1 MIKTFELYLI
11 LLFAKKILNTFLI
24 FFTLIFILNL
34 FEEINFFKDLQT
46 NPFFPIILSGLNAP
60 ATLFEIFPFIFL
72 IGTQFF
78 FLDIID
84 KNELEI
90 LKINGLSN
98 IRILKTLFITSLLF
112 GFILITIFYTIS
124 AKLQFIYFDI
134 KNSYSNDDK
143 YLAVVKESGLWI
155 KDEIDNKIYII
166 NADEISNN
174 SLINVS
180 IHEFNTNL
188 QLIHI
193 INSEEIDISSY
204 EWILSKPIL
213 FKDNKTTQLK
223 EKYFIK
229 THFDIKK
236 INSLFN
242 NLSSLNVFQ
251 LLKLR
256 NDYSSLGN
264 STREVD
270 IHLHKLYSLPLFI
283 SIMTILSS
291 IIMFNNKRNTSII
304 FHLLSG
310 ILFSVIVYYLSY
322 LSYLMGENG
331 KIPIILSTYLP
342 FMILIL
348 ISLISSKE
356 IDISSYEWI
365 LTKPLFFKDN
375 KTNQLEE
382 KYLIKTHFDI
392 KKINSL
398 FSNLY
403 SLNFSQLLKLRN
415 DYRSL
420 GNSTREVDIHLH
432 KLYSLPLFISIM
444 TVFSSIIMFN
454 NKRNTSI
461 IFHLLSGILL
471 SVIVYYLS
479 YLSYLMGENG
489 KIPIILSTYLPIVIL
504 ILITLI
510 GSVRLNE
517 K

>member
-11 LLFAKKILNTFLI
+11 LLFLKKILNTFLI

-46 NPFFPIILSGLNAP
+46 KIFFPIILSGLNTP
-60 ATLFEIFPFIFL
+60 ATLFEIFPFIFV

-78 FLDIID
+78 FLDLID
-84 KNELEI
+84 KNEIEI

-98 IRILKTLFITSLLF
+98 LRILKTLFFTSLLF
-112 GFILITIFYTIS
+112 GFILIAIFYSIS
-124 AKLQFIYFDI
+124 SKLQFIYFDI
-134 KNSYSNDDK
+134 KNSYSTDSK
-143 YLAVVKESGLWI
+143 YLAVIKESGLWI

-180 IHEFNTNL
+180 IHEFNDNF
-188 QLIHI
+188 QLI
-193 INSEEIDISSY
+193 N
-204 EWILSKPIL
+204 
-213 FKDNKTTQLK
+213 
-223 EKYFIK
+223 
-229 THFDIKK
+229 
-236 INSLFN
+236 
-242 NLSSLNVFQ
+242 
-251 LLKLR
+251 
-256 NDYSSLGN
+256 
-264 STREVD
+264 
-270 IHLHKLYSLPLFI
+270 
-283 SIMTILSS
+283 
-291 IIMFNNKRNTSII
+291 
-304 FHLLSG
+304 
-310 ILFSVIVYYLSY
+310 
-322 LSYLMGENG
+322 
-331 KIPIILSTYLP
+331 
-342 FMILIL
+342 
-348 ISLISSKE
+348 LISSKE

-375 KTNQLEE
+375 KINQLEE
-382 KYLIKTHFDI
+382 NYLIKTHFDI

-432 KLYSLPLFISIM
+432 KLYSFPLFISIM
-444 TVFSSIIMFN
+444 TIFSSIIMFN
-454 NKRNTSI
+454 NKRNTSM
-461 IFHLLSGILL
+461 IFHLLSGIIL

-489 KIPIILSTYLPIVIL
+489 KIPIILSTYLPFMIL

-510 GSVRLNE
+510 GTVRLNE

>member
-11 LLFAKKILNTFLI
+11 LLFTKKILNTFLI
-24 FFTLIFILNL
+24 FFALIFILNL
-34 FEEINFFKDLQT
+34 FEEINFFKGLQT
-46 NPFFPIILSGLNAP
+46 NIFFPIILSGLNAP
-60 ATLFEIFPFIFL
+60 ATIFEIFPFIFV

-78 FLDIID
+78 FLDLID
-84 KNELEI
+84 KNEIEI

-98 IRILKTLFITSLLF
+98 LRILKTLFATSLLF
-112 GFILITIFYTIS
+112 GFILITIFYAIS
-124 AKLQFIYFDI
+124 SKLQFIYFDI

-143 YLAVVKESGLWI
+143 YLAVIKESGLWI

-180 IHEFNTNL
+180 IHEFNNNF
-188 QLIHI
+188 QLINLI
-193 INSEEIDISSY
+193 SSKEIDISSY
-204 EWILSKPIL
+204 EWILTKPL
-213 FKDNKTTQLK
+213 FFKDNKINQQE
-223 EKYFIK
+223 EKYLIK
-229 THFDIKK
+229 THFDIKT

-242 NLSSLNVFQ
+242 NLYSLNFSQ

-256 NDYSSLGN
+256 NNYKSLGN

-310 ILFSVIVYYLSY
+310 ILLSVIVYYLYY

-348 ISLISSKE
+348 I
-356 IDISSYEWI
+356 
-365 LTKPLFFKDN
+365 
-375 KTNQLEE
+375 
-382 KYLIKTHFDI
+382 
-392 KKINSL
+392 
-398 FSNLY
+398 
-403 SLNFSQLLKLRN
+403 
-415 DYRSL
+415 
-420 GNSTREVDIHLH
+420 
-432 KLYSLPLFISIM
+432 
-444 TVFSSIIMFN
+444 
-454 NKRNTSI
+454 
-461 IFHLLSGILL
+461 
-471 SVIVYYLS
+471 
-479 YLSYLMGENG
+479 
-489 KIPIILSTYLPIVIL
+489 
-504 ILITLI
+504 TLI
-510 GSVRLNE
+510 GTVRLNE

>member
-112 GFILITIFYTIS
+112 GFILITIFYAIS

-180 IHEFNTNL
+180 IHAFNNNL

-204 EWILSKPIL
+204 EWILSKPII

-331 KIPIILSTYLP
+331 KIPIIVSTYLP

-348 ISLISSKE
+348 ISLI
-356 IDISSYEWI
+356 
-365 LTKPLFFKDN
+365 
-375 KTNQLEE
+375 
-382 KYLIKTHFDI
+382 
-392 KKINSL
+392 
-398 FSNLY
+398 
-403 SLNFSQLLKLRN
+403 
-415 DYRSL
+415 
-420 GNSTREVDIHLH
+420 
-432 KLYSLPLFISIM
+432 
-444 TVFSSIIMFN
+444 
-454 NKRNTSI
+454 
-461 IFHLLSGILL
+461 GI
-471 SVIVYYLS
+471 
-479 YLSYLMGENG
+479 
-489 KIPIILSTYLPIVIL
+489 
-504 ILITLI
+504 
-510 GSVRLNE
+510 VRLNE

>member
-46 NPFFPIILSGLNAP
+46 NFFFPIILSGLNAP

-98 IRILKTLFITSLLF
+98 IRILKTLFITSFLF
-112 GFILITIFYTIS
+112 GFILITIFYAIS

-180 IHEFNTNL
+180 IHAFNNNL

-256 NDYSSLGN
+256 NDYRSLGN

-331 KIPIILSTYLP
+331 KIPIIVSTYLP

-348 ISLISSKE
+348 ISLI
-356 IDISSYEWI
+356 
-365 LTKPLFFKDN
+365 
-375 KTNQLEE
+375 
-382 KYLIKTHFDI
+382 
-392 KKINSL
+392 
-398 FSNLY
+398 
-403 SLNFSQLLKLRN
+403 
-415 DYRSL
+415 
-420 GNSTREVDIHLH
+420 
-432 KLYSLPLFISIM
+432 
-444 TVFSSIIMFN
+444 
-454 NKRNTSI
+454 
-461 IFHLLSGILL
+461 GI
-471 SVIVYYLS
+471 
-479 YLSYLMGENG
+479 
-489 KIPIILSTYLPIVIL
+489 
-504 ILITLI
+504 
-510 GSVRLNE
+510 VRLNE

>member
-11 LLFAKKILNTFLI
+11 LLFTKKILNTFLI

-46 NPFFPIILSGLNAP
+46 NIFFPIILSGLNAP
-60 ATLFEIFPFIFL
+60 ATLFEIFPFIFI

-78 FLDIID
+78 FLDLID

-90 LKINGLSN
+90 LKISGLSN
-98 IRILKTLFITSLLF
+98 LRILKILFVTSLLF
-112 GFILITIFYTIS
+112 GFILITIFYAIS
-124 AKLQFIYFDI
+124 SKLQFIYFDI
-134 KNSYSNDDK
+134 KNSYSTDSK

-166 NADEISNN
+166 NADKISNN

-180 IHEFNTNL
+180 IHEFNENF
-188 QLIHI
+188 QLI
-193 INSEEIDISSY
+193 N
-204 EWILSKPIL
+204 
-213 FKDNKTTQLK
+213 
-223 EKYFIK
+223 
-229 THFDIKK
+229 
-236 INSLFN
+236 
-242 NLSSLNVFQ
+242 
-251 LLKLR
+251 
-256 NDYSSLGN
+256 
-264 STREVD
+264 
-270 IHLHKLYSLPLFI
+270 
-283 SIMTILSS
+283 
-291 IIMFNNKRNTSII
+291 
-304 FHLLSG
+304 
-310 ILFSVIVYYLSY
+310 
-322 LSYLMGENG
+322 
-331 KIPIILSTYLP
+331 
-342 FMILIL
+342 
-348 ISLISSKE
+348 LISSKE

-365 LTKPLFFKDN
+365 LTRPFFFKDN
-375 KTNQLEE
+375 KTKQLEG

-392 KKINSL
+392 KTINSL
-398 FSNLY
+398 FNNLY

-432 KLYSLPLFISIM
+432 KLYSLPLFISVM
-444 TVFSSIIMFN
+444 TILSSIIMFN

-461 IFHLLSGILL
+461 IYHLLLGILL

-489 KIPIILSTYLPIVIL
+489 KIPIILSTYLPFVIL

-510 GSVRLNE
+510 GTVRLNE

>member
-112 GFILITIFYTIS
+112 GFILITIFYAIS

-180 IHEFNTNL
+180 IHEFNNNL

-236 INSLFN
+236 INSLFD

-256 NDYSSLGN
+256 NDYRSLGN

-331 KIPIILSTYLP
+331 KIPIIVSTYLP

-348 ISLISSKE
+348 ISLI
-356 IDISSYEWI
+356 
-365 LTKPLFFKDN
+365 
-375 KTNQLEE
+375 
-382 KYLIKTHFDI
+382 
-392 KKINSL
+392 
-398 FSNLY
+398 
-403 SLNFSQLLKLRN
+403 
-415 DYRSL
+415 
-420 GNSTREVDIHLH
+420 
-432 KLYSLPLFISIM
+432 
-444 TVFSSIIMFN
+444 
-454 NKRNTSI
+454 
-461 IFHLLSGILL
+461 GI
-471 SVIVYYLS
+471 
-479 YLSYLMGENG
+479 
-489 KIPIILSTYLPIVIL
+489 
-504 ILITLI
+504 
-510 GSVRLNE
+510 VRLNE

>member
-46 NPFFPIILSGLNAP
+46 NFFFPIILSGLNAP

-112 GFILITIFYTIS
+112 GFILITIFYAIS

-180 IHEFNTNL
+180 IHEFNNNL

-204 EWILSKPIL
+204 EWILSKPII

-236 INSLFN
+236 INSLFD

-331 KIPIILSTYLP
+331 KIPIIVSTYLP

-348 ISLISSKE
+348 ISLI
-356 IDISSYEWI
+356 
-365 LTKPLFFKDN
+365 
-375 KTNQLEE
+375 
-382 KYLIKTHFDI
+382 
-392 KKINSL
+392 
-398 FSNLY
+398 
-403 SLNFSQLLKLRN
+403 
-415 DYRSL
+415 
-420 GNSTREVDIHLH
+420 
-432 KLYSLPLFISIM
+432 
-444 TVFSSIIMFN
+444 
-454 NKRNTSI
+454 
-461 IFHLLSGILL
+461 GI
-471 SVIVYYLS
+471 
-479 YLSYLMGENG
+479 
-489 KIPIILSTYLPIVIL
+489 
-504 ILITLI
+504 
-510 GSVRLNE
+510 VRLNE

>member
-11 LLFAKKILNTFLI
+11 ILFSKKILNVFLI

-46 NPFFPIILSGLNAP
+46 NIFFPIILSGLNTP

-98 IRILKTLFITSLLF
+98 LRILKTLFITSLLF
-112 GFILITIFYTIS
+112 GFILIAIFYAIS
-124 AKLQFIYFDI
+124 SKLQFIYFDI
-134 KNSYSNDDK
+134 KNTYSNDDK

-155 KDEIDNKIYII
+155 KDEIDNKKYII
-166 NADEISNN
+166 NADKISNN

-180 IHEFNTNL
+180 IHEFNNNY
-188 QLIHI
+188 QLINLI
-193 INSEEIDISSY
+193 TSKKIDISNY
-204 EWILSKPIL
+204 EWILIEPL
-213 FKDNKTTQLK
+213 FFNDNKTTKL
-223 EKYFIK
+223 EEEYLIK

-236 INSLFN
+236 INSLFD
-242 NLSSLNVFQ
+242 NLSSLSFFR
-251 LLKLR
+251 LLELR
-256 NDYSSLGN
+256 DDYKSLGN

-348 ISLISSKE
+348 I
-356 IDISSYEWI
+356 
-365 LTKPLFFKDN
+365 
-375 KTNQLEE
+375 
-382 KYLIKTHFDI
+382 
-392 KKINSL
+392 
-398 FSNLY
+398 
-403 SLNFSQLLKLRN
+403 
-415 DYRSL
+415 
-420 GNSTREVDIHLH
+420 
-432 KLYSLPLFISIM
+432 
-444 TVFSSIIMFN
+444 
-454 NKRNTSI
+454 
-461 IFHLLSGILL
+461 
-471 SVIVYYLS
+471 
-479 YLSYLMGENG
+479 
-489 KIPIILSTYLPIVIL
+489 IL
-504 ILITLI
+504 I
-510 GSVRLNE
+510 GVVRLNE

>member
-11 LLFAKKILNTFLI
+11 LLFSKKILNIFLI

-34 FEEINFFKDLQT
+34 FEEISFFKELQT
-46 NPFFPIILSGLNAP
+46 NIFFPIVLSSLNTPSA
-60 ATLFEIFPFIFL
+60 LFEIFPFIFL

-90 LKINGLSN
+90 FKINGLSN

-112 GFILITIFYTIS
+112 GFILITIFYAIS

-180 IHEFNTNL
+180 IHAFNNNL

-204 EWILSKPIL
+204 EWILSKPII

-236 INSLFN
+236 INSLFD

-331 KIPIILSTYLP
+331 KIPIIVSTYLP

-348 ISLISSKE
+348 ISLI
-356 IDISSYEWI
+356 
-365 LTKPLFFKDN
+365 
-375 KTNQLEE
+375 
-382 KYLIKTHFDI
+382 
-392 KKINSL
+392 
-398 FSNLY
+398 
-403 SLNFSQLLKLRN
+403 
-415 DYRSL
+415 
-420 GNSTREVDIHLH
+420 
-432 KLYSLPLFISIM
+432 
-444 TVFSSIIMFN
+444 
-454 NKRNTSI
+454 
-461 IFHLLSGILL
+461 GI
-471 SVIVYYLS
+471 
-479 YLSYLMGENG
+479 
-489 KIPIILSTYLPIVIL
+489 
-504 ILITLI
+504 
-510 GSVRLNE
+510 VRLNE

>member
-11 LLFAKKILNTFLI
+11 LLFSKKILNVFLI
-24 FFTLIFILNL
+24 FFALVFILNL

-46 NPFFPIILSGLNAP
+46 NIFFPIILSGLNAP
-60 ATLFEIFPFIFL
+60 ATLFEIFPFIFV

-78 FLDIID
+78 FLDLID
-84 KNELEI
+84 KNEIEI

-98 IRILKTLFITSLLF
+98 LRILKTLFVTSLLF
-112 GFILITIFYTIS
+112 GFILITIFYAIS
-124 AKLQFIYFDI
+124 SKLQFIYFDI
-134 KNSYSNDDK
+134 KNSYSTDSK
-143 YLAVVKESGLWI
+143 YLAVIKESGLWI

-180 IHEFNTNL
+180 IHEFNDNF
-188 QLIHI
+188 QLINLI
-193 INSEEIDISSY
+193 SSKEIDISSY
-204 EWILSKPIL
+204 EWILTKPL
-213 FKDNKTTQLK
+213 FFKDNKINQL
-223 EKYFIK
+223 EENYLIK

-242 NLSSLNVFQ
+242 NLYSLNFSQ

-256 NDYSSLGN
+256 NDYRSLGN

-348 ISLISSKE
+348 I
-356 IDISSYEWI
+356 
-365 LTKPLFFKDN
+365 
-375 KTNQLEE
+375 
-382 KYLIKTHFDI
+382 
-392 KKINSL
+392 
-398 FSNLY
+398 
-403 SLNFSQLLKLRN
+403 
-415 DYRSL
+415 
-420 GNSTREVDIHLH
+420 
-432 KLYSLPLFISIM
+432 
-444 TVFSSIIMFN
+444 
-454 NKRNTSI
+454 
-461 IFHLLSGILL
+461 
-471 SVIVYYLS
+471 
-479 YLSYLMGENG
+479 
-489 KIPIILSTYLPIVIL
+489 
-504 ILITLI
+504 TLI
-510 GSVRLNE
+510 GTVRLNE

>member
-11 LLFAKKILNTFLI
+11 LLFSKKILNTFLI

-34 FEEINFFKDLQT
+34 FEEINFFKELQT
-46 NPFFPIILSGLNAP
+46 NIFFSIILSGLNAP
-60 ATLFEIFPFIFL
+60 ATLFEIFPFIFV

-78 FLDIID
+78 FLDLIN
-84 KNELEI
+84 KNEIEI

-98 IRILKTLFITSLLF
+98 LRILKILFVTSLLF
-112 GFILITIFYTIS
+112 GFILITVFYAIS
-124 AKLQFIYFDI
+124 SKLQFIYFDI
-134 KNSYSNDDK
+134 KNSYSTDSK

-180 IHEFNTNL
+180 IHEFDNNF
-188 QLIHI
+188 QLVHI

-213 FKDNKTTQLK
+213 FKDNKTKKQE
-223 EKYFIK
+223 EKYLIK
-229 THFDIKK
+229 THFDIKT

-242 NLSSLNVFQ
+242 NLYSLNFSQ

-256 NDYSSLGN
+256 NDYRSLGN

-310 ILFSVIVYYLSY
+310 IL
-322 LSYLMGENG
+322 
-331 KIPIILSTYLP
+331 
-342 FMILIL
+342 
-348 ISLISSKE
+348 
-356 IDISSYEWI
+356 
-365 LTKPLFFKDN
+365 
-375 KTNQLEE
+375 
-382 KYLIKTHFDI
+382 
-392 KKINSL
+392 
-398 FSNLY
+398 
-403 SLNFSQLLKLRN
+403 
-415 DYRSL
+415 
-420 GNSTREVDIHLH
+420 
-432 KLYSLPLFISIM
+432 
-444 TVFSSIIMFN
+444 
-454 NKRNTSI
+454 
-461 IFHLLSGILL
+461 L

-479 YLSYLMGENG
+479 YLSYLMGENC
-489 KIPIILSTYLPIVIL
+489 KIPIILSTYLPFMIL
-504 ILITLI
+504 ILVSLI
-510 GSVRLNE
+510 GIVRLNE

>member
-11 LLFAKKILNTFLI
+11 LLFLKKILNTFLI

-46 NPFFPIILSGLNAP
+46 NIFFPIILSGLNAP
-60 ATLFEIFPFIFL
+60 ATLFEIFPFIFV

-78 FLDIID
+78 FLDLID
-84 KNELEI
+84 KNEIEI

-98 IRILKTLFITSLLF
+98 LRILKTLFVTSLLF
-112 GFILITIFYTIS
+112 GFILITIFYAIS
-124 AKLQFIYFDI
+124 SKLQFIYFDI
-134 KNSYSNDDK
+134 KNSYSTDSK
-143 YLAVVKESGLWI
+143 YLAVIKESGLWI

-180 IHEFNTNL
+180 IHEFNDNF
-188 QLIHI
+188 QLINLI
-193 INSEEIDISSY
+193 SSKEINISSY
-204 EWILSKPIL
+204 EWILTKPL
-213 FKDNKTTQLK
+213 FFKDNKINQMEENYL
-223 EKYFIK
+223 IK

-242 NLSSLNVFQ
+242 NLYSLNFSQ

-256 NDYSSLGN
+256 NDYRSLGN

-348 ISLISSKE
+348 I
-356 IDISSYEWI
+356 
-365 LTKPLFFKDN
+365 
-375 KTNQLEE
+375 
-382 KYLIKTHFDI
+382 
-392 KKINSL
+392 
-398 FSNLY
+398 
-403 SLNFSQLLKLRN
+403 
-415 DYRSL
+415 
-420 GNSTREVDIHLH
+420 
-432 KLYSLPLFISIM
+432 
-444 TVFSSIIMFN
+444 
-454 NKRNTSI
+454 
-461 IFHLLSGILL
+461 
-471 SVIVYYLS
+471 
-479 YLSYLMGENG
+479 
-489 KIPIILSTYLPIVIL
+489 
-504 ILITLI
+504 TLI

>member
-46 NPFFPIILSGLNAP
+46 NLFFPIILSGLNAP

-112 GFILITIFYTIS
+112 GFILITIFYAIS

-180 IHEFNTNL
+180 IHEFDNNF
-188 QLIHI
+188 QLIQI
-193 INSEEIDISSY
+193 IKSEEIDISSY
-204 EWILSKPIL
+204 EWILSKPVL

-236 INSLFN
+236 INSLFD
-242 NLSSLNVFQ
+242 NLSSLNVF
-251 LLKLR
+251 
-256 NDYSSLGN
+256 
-264 STREVD
+264 
-270 IHLHKLYSLPLFI
+270 
-283 SIMTILSS
+283 
-291 IIMFNNKRNTSII
+291 
-304 FHLLSG
+304 
-310 ILFSVIVYYLSY
+310 
-322 LSYLMGENG
+322 
-331 KIPIILSTYLP
+331 
-342 FMILIL
+342 
-348 ISLISSKE
+348 
-356 IDISSYEWI
+356 
-365 LTKPLFFKDN
+365 
-375 KTNQLEE
+375 
-382 KYLIKTHFDI
+382 
-392 KKINSL
+392 
-398 FSNLY
+398 
-403 SLNFSQLLKLRN
+403 QLLKLRN

-444 TVFSSIIMFN
+444 TILSSVIMFN

-461 IFHLLSGILL
+461 IFHLLSGILF
-471 SVIVYYLS
+471 SVIIYYLS

-489 KIPIILSTYLPIVIL
+489 KIPIIVSTYLPFMIL
-504 ILITLI
+504 ILISLI
-510 GSVRLNE
+510 GIVRLNE

>member
-34 FEEINFFKDLQT
+34 FEEINFFKNLQT
-46 NPFFPIILSGLNAP
+46 NPFYPIILSGLNAP

-112 GFILITIFYTIS
+112 GFILITIFYAIS

-180 IHEFNTNL
+180 IHEFNNNL

-204 EWILSKPIL
+204 EWILSKPII

-236 INSLFN
+236 INSLFD

-256 NDYSSLGN
+256 NDYRALGN

-348 ISLISSKE
+348 ISLI
-356 IDISSYEWI
+356 
-365 LTKPLFFKDN
+365 
-375 KTNQLEE
+375 
-382 KYLIKTHFDI
+382 
-392 KKINSL
+392 
-398 FSNLY
+398 
-403 SLNFSQLLKLRN
+403 
-415 DYRSL
+415 
-420 GNSTREVDIHLH
+420 
-432 KLYSLPLFISIM
+432 
-444 TVFSSIIMFN
+444 
-454 NKRNTSI
+454 
-461 IFHLLSGILL
+461 GI
-471 SVIVYYLS
+471 
-479 YLSYLMGENG
+479 
-489 KIPIILSTYLPIVIL
+489 
-504 ILITLI
+504 
-510 GSVRLNE
+510 VRLNE

>member
-46 NPFFPIILSGLNAP
+46 NFFFPIILSGLNAP

-112 GFILITIFYTIS
+112 GFILITIFYAIS

-180 IHEFNTNL
+180 IHAFNNNL

-204 EWILSKPIL
+204 EWILSKPII

-236 INSLFN
+236 INSLFD

-256 NDYSSLGN
+256 DDYRSLGN

-331 KIPIILSTYLP
+331 KIPIIVSTYLP

-348 ISLISSKE
+348 ISLI
-356 IDISSYEWI
+356 
-365 LTKPLFFKDN
+365 
-375 KTNQLEE
+375 
-382 KYLIKTHFDI
+382 
-392 KKINSL
+392 
-398 FSNLY
+398 
-403 SLNFSQLLKLRN
+403 
-415 DYRSL
+415 
-420 GNSTREVDIHLH
+420 
-432 KLYSLPLFISIM
+432 
-444 TVFSSIIMFN
+444 
-454 NKRNTSI
+454 
-461 IFHLLSGILL
+461 GI
-471 SVIVYYLS
+471 
-479 YLSYLMGENG
+479 
-489 KIPIILSTYLPIVIL
+489 
-504 ILITLI
+504 
-510 GSVRLNE
+510 VRLNE

>member
-11 LLFAKKILNTFLI
+11 LLFAKKIFNICLI

-34 FEEINFFKDLQT
+34 FEEINFFKDVQT
-46 NPFFPIILSGLNAP
+46 NFFFPIILSGLNAP

-78 FLDIID
+78 FLDILD

-112 GFILITIFYTIS
+112 GFILTTIFYTIS

-180 IHEFNTNL
+180 IHEFNNNL

-193 INSEEIDISSY
+193 ISSEEIDISSY
-204 EWILSKPIL
+204 EWILSKPII

-236 INSLFN
+236 INSLFD

-256 NDYSSLGN
+256 NDYRSLGN

-331 KIPIILSTYLP
+331 KIPIILSIYLP

-348 ISLISSKE
+348 I
-356 IDISSYEWI
+356 
-365 LTKPLFFKDN
+365 
-375 KTNQLEE
+375 
-382 KYLIKTHFDI
+382 
-392 KKINSL
+392 
-398 FSNLY
+398 
-403 SLNFSQLLKLRN
+403 
-415 DYRSL
+415 
-420 GNSTREVDIHLH
+420 G
-432 KLYSLPLFISIM
+432 
-444 TVFSSIIMFN
+444 
-454 NKRNTSI
+454 
-461 IFHLLSGILL
+461 
-471 SVIVYYLS
+471 
-479 YLSYLMGENG
+479 
-489 KIPIILSTYLPIVIL
+489 
-504 ILITLI
+504 LI
-510 GSVRLNE
+510 GIVRLNE

>member
-11 LLFAKKILNTFLI
+11 LLFSKKILNTFLI

-46 NPFFPIILSGLNAP
+46 NIFFPIILSGLNAP

-78 FLDIID
+78 FLEIID

-98 IRILKTLFITSLLF
+98 LRILKILFVTSLLF
-112 GFILITIFYTIS
+112 GFILITIFYAIS
-124 AKLQFIYFDI
+124 SKLQFIYFDI

-143 YLAVVKESGLWI
+143 YLAVIKESGLWI

-180 IHEFNTNL
+180 IHEFNNNF
-188 QLIHI
+188 QLI
-193 INSEEIDISSY
+193 N
-204 EWILSKPIL
+204 
-213 FKDNKTTQLK
+213 
-223 EKYFIK
+223 
-229 THFDIKK
+229 
-236 INSLFN
+236 
-242 NLSSLNVFQ
+242 
-251 LLKLR
+251 
-256 NDYSSLGN
+256 
-264 STREVD
+264 
-270 IHLHKLYSLPLFI
+270 
-283 SIMTILSS
+283 
-291 IIMFNNKRNTSII
+291 
-304 FHLLSG
+304 
-310 ILFSVIVYYLSY
+310 
-322 LSYLMGENG
+322 
-331 KIPIILSTYLP
+331 
-342 FMILIL
+342 
-348 ISLISSKE
+348 LISSKE

-392 KKINSL
+392 KTINSL
-398 FSNLY
+398 FNNLY

-444 TVFSSIIMFN
+444 TILSSIIMFN

-489 KIPIILSTYLPIVIL
+489 KIPIILSTYLPFMIL
-504 ILITLI
+504 VLITLI
-510 GSVRLNE
+510 GTVRLNE